1 MNRNPVNEFRE
12 YVNNAV
18 NHSDQGTGADMLK
31 KVLMR
36 LHRETD
42 YRIILP
48 VHDEILLEVPEDE
61 AQQAKEVLK
70 TIMLD
75 VERKYVT
82 VVPAEAEAK
91 IGPTWADAH

>member
-18 NHSDQGTGADMLK
+18 NHPDQGAGADMLK
-31 KVLMR
+31 EALTR
-36 LHRETD
+36 LHRETN